1 MKQAAG
7 STGQVGVGMATKRYR
22 LAQRRK
28 ALGYSQEKLAEQLG
42 IDRSTVVRW
51 ESGSAEPQP
60 SLRLHLAE
68 SLQVSLSQLAD
79 LLSGPGVA
87 EAPHDGGTRSTG
99 SEDYEQPVVQQDR
112 TETDDMNR
120 REMLRLMSMASTL
133 IAASD
138 VHGRLD
144 LDRLGH
150 AADNSN
156 RLDLATVDEYEAFNA
171 HLWRAFTLARNKRAA
186 FPLVRGQL
194 DVLVGALE
202 QARGSAIHHRVCELA
217 SDLFQ
222 LAGEILF
229 DGNQYTSAAHCY
241 TLAAQAAK
249 EAGALDLWACA
260 LTRHAFISVYEQKF
274 DRAAPMLQLAAGLA
288 QGGDYA
294 LSTRH
299 WVNAVQAEVFAGL
312 GDLSSCQRALDQADE
327 VHALAGPHQNGGW
340 LRFDGSRLAEERGT
354 CYVALRRHEL
364 AEGALS
370 DALGQN
376 LSSRRRGGVLVDLA
390 SLGLQ
395 RRDLDQL
402 LVHSNA
408 ALGMARQTGSGVI
421 GRKLQGL
428 QPQLVPHLKDP
439 RIRQLNSEISAVSA
453 KVSS

>member
-1 MKQAAG
+1 M
-7 STGQVGVGMATKRYR
+7 TTKRHR
-22 LAQRRK
+22 LAQQRK
-28 ALGYSQEKLAEQLG
+28 VLGYSQEKLAEQLG
-42 IDRSTVVRW
+42 VDRSTVVRW

-60 SLRLHLAE
+60 SLRPQLAQA
-68 SLQVSLSQLAD
+68 LQLSLSQLAD
-79 LLSGPGVA
+79 LLCESGATTPPLDVD
-87 EAPHDGGTRSTG
+87 ERLLG
-99 SEDYEQPVVQQDR
+99 SADHEQSAARQDP

-133 IAASD
+133 IAASGA
-138 VHGRLD
+138 HGPLD
-144 LDRLGH
+144 LDRLDH
-150 AADNSN
+150 VATNPSLLDPATLEEYAA
-156 RLDLATVDEYEAFNA
+156 LNA
-171 HLWRAFTLARNKRAA
+171 HLWRAFTLSRNKRAA

-194 DVLVGALE
+194 DVLVAALQE
-202 QARGSAIHHRVCELA
+202 ARGSAVHHRVCELA

-241 TLAAQAAK
+241 TLAVQAAR

-260 LTRHAFISVYEQKF
+260 LTRHAFISVYDRRF
-274 DRAAPMLQLAAGLA
+274 DQAAPMLQLAAGLA

-299 WVNAVQAEVFAGL
+299 WVSAVQAEVFAGL
-312 GDLSSCQRALDQADE
+312 GDLTACQQALDQADE
-327 VHALAGPHQNGGW
+327 VRALTGSSQNGGW
-340 LRFDGSRLAEERGT
+340 LRFDGSRLPEERGT
-354 CYVALRRHEL
+354 CYVALRRPEL
-364 AEGALS
+364 AEAALE

-390 SLGLQ
+390 ALGLQ

-408 ALGMARQTGSGVI
+408 ALNTARQTDSGVVA
-421 GRKLQGL
+421 RRLQGL
-428 QPQLVPHLKDP
+428 QPYLVPHLKDD
-439 RIRQLNSEISAVSA
+439 RIRQLNTEISAVGR